1 MEWEEQGYSNDICL
15 KFLVGI
21 YQQVRVLLFPMIIFY
36 SLIIIIHIS
45 TFFWYGDLKSR
56 SWEYQEVEF

>member
-45 TFFWYGDLKSR
+45 TFFLVWGF
-56 SWEYQEVEF
+56 EI